1 MRESLRCLGI
11 AVCVVAIL
19 FVACA
24 LVFVRTDA
32 PTAGAPVTERG
43 AEAAADGGVSAE
55 TREDGQGD
63 ADGERTLAV
72 VMYHNILKSSKGT
85 YTVSPAQFESDLAA
99 YVAAGY
105 ETVFPSEVIAFVCGE
120 GDLPEKPLL
129 ITFDDGRYN
138 NMYYGLPLL
147 EKYGAKAAFYPVG
160 AFSAFSTDSGDHS
173 NPNYSHLT
181 WAQMGELA
189 ASGHVELGSH
199 SYNMHRYE
207 PRFGVRRMKGESE
220 TAYRKALLADA
231 GRMQDAVLR
240 ATGAIPLSYAF
251 PFGAYSD
258 EAYAVLRALGVKLFL
273 TCSEHTTT
281 LRRGDPTTLMRVG
294 RFNRAGELTT
304 AALLQKLAE

>member
-1 MRESLRCLGI
+1 MREKVKLLG
-11 AVCVVAIL
+11 VW
-19 FVACA
+19 
-24 LVFVRTDA
+24 
-32 PTAGAPVTERG
+32 AGAVIALCAAVFALACVHAFPIFEGESTAESARVAAEVTRG
-43 AEAAADGGVSAE
+43 QGEDE
-55 TREDGQGD
+55 TRE
-63 ADGERTLAV
+63 LAV

-85 YTVSPAQFESDLAA
+85 YTVSPAQLASDLAA
-99 YVAAGY
+99 YEAAGY
-105 ETVFPSEVIAFVCGE
+105 ETVFPSGIVAFVCGE
-120 GDLPEKPLL
+120 GDLPENPLL
-129 ITFDDGRYN
+129 LTFDDGRYN

-147 EKYGAKAAFYPVG
+147 KKYGAKAAFYPVG

-207 PRFGVRRMKGESE
+207 PRFGVRP
-220 TAYRKALLADA
+220 

>member
-1 MRESLRCLGI
+1 MREKVKLLGVW
-11 AVCVVAIL
+11 AGAVVALCAAVLALACVRAFPI
-19 FVACA
+19 FEGESTAESARVAA
-24 LVFVRTDA
+24 E
-32 PTAGAPVTERG
+32 VTRG
-43 AEAAADGGVSAE
+43 QGEDE
-55 TREDGQGD
+55 TRE
-63 ADGERTLAV
+63 LAV

-85 YTVSPAQFESDLAA
+85 YTVSPAQLASDLAA
-99 YVAAGY
+99 YETAGY
-105 ETVFPSEVIAFVCGE
+105 ETVFPSEIVAFVCGE
-120 GDLPEKPLL
+120 GDLPENPLL
-129 ITFDDGRYN
+129 LTFDDGRYN

-147 EKYGAKAAFYPVG
+147 KKYGAKAAFYPVG

-304 AALLQKLAE
+304 AALLQKLAGR